1 MSFSDYRFALKAR
14 LNLLPTKTVVKRIGR
29 PINNINC
36 SRCNQAP
43 ETLAHILNACS
54 PNAGLMRERHN
65 SILKRLVKAVPQSAG
80 NKFVE
85 QKVLNSP
92 YDLRPDLVVLND
104 EANSA
109 TIVDVTIPFE
119 ASPLAFTTAGEE
131 KLCKYAPLVE
141 WLTEKGYKT
150 SSFAFIVGA
159 LGAWDPD
166 NMHALGALSIGRNY
180 SKLFKKLCVLDAI
193 YF

>member
-1 MSFSDYRFALKAR
+1 MDPK
-14 LNLLPTKTVVKRIGR
+14 
-29 PINNINC
+29 
-36 SRCNQAP
+36 
-43 ETLAHILNACS
+43 E
-54 PNAGLMRERHN
+54 LMRERHN

-119 ASPLAFTTAGEE
+119 ASPHTFTTAGEE
-131 KLCKYAPLVE
+131 KLRSTLL
-141 WLTEKGYKT
+141 WWNG
-150 SSFAFIVGA
+150 
-159 LGAWDPD
+159 
-166 NMHALGALSIGRNY
+166 
-180 SKLFKKLCVLDAI
+180 
-193 YF
+193 

>member
-1 MSFSDYRFALKAR
+1 M
-14 LNLLPTKTVVKRIGR
+14 
-29 PINNINC
+29 
-36 SRCNQAP
+36 
-43 ETLAHILNACS
+43 
-54 PNAGLMRERHN
+54 
-65 SILKRLVKAVPQSAG
+65 
-80 NKFVE
+80 E

-119 ASPLAFTTAGEE
+119 ASPQAFTTAGEE
-131 KLCKYAPLVE
+131 KIRKYAPLVE

-166 NMHALGALSIGRNY
+166 NMQALLALSIGHNY
-180 SKLFKKLCVLDAI
+180 SKLFKKLCVVDAI
-193 YF
+193 HGSHNIWKQKNSSVT